1 MPYRHDFI
9 AFAEKSFRTLTHG
22 RAPQGSYLQYIA
34 ARLAPLCGGEPAKVI
49 VNLPPRHFKT
59 GICGAIVAAWE
70 MAQRPRNMMLII
82 SGSDRLGEQTLGQ
95 IKLIMRERWYQN
107 GFDVRTTA
115 SNAEGLKTVQG
126 GGVQLVSITGRFTG
140 LGADLIVVD
149 DPADI
154 KDATNVP
161 RLLEING
168 LFDMKVQSRL
178 NNPATARMIV
188 IAHRLSDQDLSGHLL
203 RSDTDWQHI
212 KLPLVAPEAE
222 CYRESGVV
230 FRREK
235 GELLRPGYC
244 TEKELRSLQR
254 QTVPVDYE
262 TLYQQNPP
270 CRTFAQLDRACIPT
284 HEGGVNYSLPLVI
297 SVDPSSSTSSRSSYS
312 VIQAWVPF
320 SGKHILVEQFRER
333 TEFEELGRSLIR
345 ICKRLLPSV
354 VLIED
359 NNNAD
364 GLAHRL
370 KPSKFNVELVPV
382 ARKSKFQR
390 LEPWVELIRSGHI
403 LLASSVDREAFID
416 ELIQFPVGEFD
427 DQVDA
432 MTQYLQYV
440 TMHALPPRRQRGIGT
455 IRRSTWPF

>member
-1 MPYRHDFI
+1 MPYRHDFV
-9 AFAEKSFRTLTHG
+9 AFAEKSFLTLTNG
-22 RAPQGSYLQYIA
+22 AALQGSYLQYIA
-34 ARLAPLCGGEPAKVI
+34 ACLAALCSGVAAKII

-70 MAQRPRNMMLII
+70 MAQRPQNTMLII

-107 GFDVRTTA
+107 GFNVRTTA
-115 SNAEGLKTVQG
+115 SNTEGLKTKQG
-126 GGVQLVSITGRFTG
+126 GGVKLVSITGRFTG

-168 LFDMKVQSRL
+168 LFDSKVQSRL
-178 NNPATARMIV
+178 NNPAKARMIV
-188 IAHRLSDQDLSGHLL
+188 IAHRLSDDDLSGHLL
-203 RSDTDWQHI
+203 RSDTDWQHL
-212 KLPLVAPEAE
+212 KLSLVAPEAE
-222 CYRESGVV
+222 CYRQNGVE
-230 FRREK
+230 FRRAK
-235 GELLRPGYC
+235 GELLRPGCY
-244 TEKELRSLQR
+244 TEKQLRNLQR
-254 QTVPVDYE
+254 QTAPDYE
-262 TLYQQNPP
+262 TFYQQNPP
-270 CRTFAQLDRACIPT
+270 GRTFVQFDRACIPT
-284 HEGGVNYSLPLVI
+284 HEGGVNHSLPLVI

-312 VIQAWVPF
+312 VIQAWAPF

-333 TEFEELGRSLIR
+333 TEFEELGHSLVR

-354 VLIED
+354 ILIED

-364 GLAHRL
+364 GLAHKL

-382 ARKSKFQR
+382 GRKSKFQR

-403 LLASSVDREAFID
+403 LLASGVDREAFID
-416 ELIQFPVGEFD
+416 ELVHFPVGEFD

-440 TMHALPPRRQRGIGT
+440 TTNALPPRRQRGICA
-455 IRRSTWPF
+455 ISRSTGPF